1 MKQSFEIK
9 IPSKSVQSSWD
20 SLDERVS
27 ETIQKKRAEMDE
39 FIDDEQVAMST
50 IMEKFAGKKVRFT
63 VEVIK
68 E

>member
-9 IPSKSVQSSWD
+9 IPSKSVQASWD

-27 ETIQKKRAEMDE
+27 EAIQKKRAEMDE
-39 FIDDEQVAMST
+39 FIDGEQAEMSA